1 MLTNENIN
9 QIKRNAI
16 IIKTEDESLSE
27 LSNEMI
33 VLLND
38 CYSKTLMKEDH
49 KGNFTIGKLTF

>member
-38 CYSKTLMKEDH
+38 CYSKTLMKEDQ